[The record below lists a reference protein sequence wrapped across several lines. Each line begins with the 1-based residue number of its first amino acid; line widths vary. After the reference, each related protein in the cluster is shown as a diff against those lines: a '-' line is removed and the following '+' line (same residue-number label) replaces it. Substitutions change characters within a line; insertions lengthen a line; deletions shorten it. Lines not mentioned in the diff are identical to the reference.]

1 MRYGLDFLGLA
12 KYANVAAENFPA
24 GWAFGTF
31 SSTFGDARPAVEKVL
46 KTGKPSAVRVHLAWA
61 DDHNFALKDGP
72 KIVREA
78 QGWLPL
84 VEKYPNVAWYFS
96 GACEHKLSAKFAN
109 DLAMRVLDVF
119 PETTW
124 YVNTPIKGGVDIIG
138 PRIINERHGSKST
151 KKKPNDVFSSDSNY
165 SGSVDSDIETLKETF
180 SSDHYFFFWEPRF
193 NGRYETKDNTPR
205 PKRDDYPD
213 KKLIES
219 VIALS
224 KNKGLVKALPKGWIY
239 KSHSENN
246 GKPNLRAEKPCLIS
260 PLKRDKITL
269 RLANRKVIATFNYYD
284 TYEDGGY
291 RYYTDK
297 WGYEIAELAS
307 KAQGSPIVQIW
318 AGTMIGVI
326 NPAFRTAPYR

>member
-12 KYANVAAENFPA
+12 KYAKVAAENFPA
-24 GWAFGTF
+24 GWALGTF
-31 SSTFGDARPAVEKVL
+31 SSTFGDARPAVERIL

-84 VEKYPNVAWYFS
+84 VERYPNVVWYFS

-124 YVNTPIKGGVDIIG
+124 YVNAPMKGGADIIG
-138 PRIINERHGSKST
+138 PRILNERHGT
-151 KKKPNDVFSSDSNY
+151 KARRKFENDAFSFDGSACVDADVEFFKKEFVSHN
-165 SGSVDSDIETLKETF
+165 
-180 SSDHYFFFWEPRF
+180 FFFWEPRF
-193 NGRYETKDNTPR
+193 NGRYEADDNTPR
-205 PKRDDYPD
+205 PERDDYPD

-219 VIALS
+219 VVALS
-224 KNKGLVKALPKGWIY
+224 KNKGLVRALPKGWIY
-239 KSHSENN
+239 KSHSEND
-246 GKPNLRAEKPCLIS
+246 GKPSLRAEKPCLIS
-260 PLKRDKITL
+260 PLKKDKITL
-269 RLANRKVIATFNYYD
+269 RLANRKVIATFNYYG
-284 TYEDGGY
+284 TYKGGGH
-291 RYYTDK
+291 RYYTEK
-297 WGYEIAELAS
+297 WGYEIAQMAEY
-307 KAQGSPIVQIW
+307 AQGSPIVQIW